1 LGSTGSVRAGSA
13 RASTS
18 ASAHRHSRRGLL
30 KALLLAPAAALAP
43 RAGSATDYGSA
54 AEVFDAI
61 DGLEAA
67 AAARL
72 RAFQRSVP
80 ASREL
85 VASVTADYRRH
96 REARRRLRRRL
107 GLREPAAPDAA
118 GSAHAALAAA
128 PPDLEGLRGAQEALM
143 YAHAEGL
150 PAAGDP
156 FVVEALAH
164 HMVDLSRHLTVTQ
177 LWIETES

>member
-1 LGSTGSVRAGSA
+1 MGSTGRRAARSA
-13 RASTS
+13 GVGGRSIS
-18 ASAHRHSRRGLL
+18 HDRRILL
-30 KALLLAPAAALAP
+30 KALLLAPAAALAA
-43 RAGSATDYGSA
+43 RSSSATDYASA
-54 AEVFDAI
+54 VEVFDAI

-80 ASREL
+80 ASRGL
-85 VASVTADYRRH
+85 VASVTADYQRH
-96 REARRRLRRRL
+96 RDVRRRLRRRL
-107 GLREPAAPDAA
+107 GLRDSLPPDAA
-118 GSAHAALAAA
+118 TASAHAATASG
-128 PPDLEGLRGAQEALM
+128 PPDLEGLRAAQEALM

-156 FVVEALAH
+156 FVVDALAH

-177 LWIETES
+177 LWIEKES